1 MCGRFVLETPLKT
14 TAENFN
20 AQLARNL
27 FSVPNYNICPSE
39 NVSVVVSNSE
49 QRRLGQMRWGFIP
62 HWYKSITDGPL
73 LFNARAE
80 TLAEKPAFR
89 DACRNRRCLIPADGF
104 YEWKKIEGSKSKPF
118 YVKRSDRQQM
128 IFAGI
133 WQFWGGGE
141 NRLATCTILT
151 VPASKQISGIHH
163 RMPLFIERDNW
174 ALWLGEKGVGAF
186 KLMRTPSDINL
197 ELVSVSNEI
206 NSTVFP
212 EAMSDLG
219 KKI

>member
-27 FSVPNYNICPSE
+27 ITVPNYNICPSD
-39 NVSVVVSNSE
+39 NVCVVVSNFE

-73 LFNARAE
+73 IFNARAE

-104 YEWKKIEGSKSKPF
+104 YEWKKIEVSKSKPV

-133 WQFWGGGE
+133 WQFWGVGE
-141 NRLATCTILT
+141 NRLAACTILT
-151 VPASKQISGIHH
+151 VPASGQISGIHH

-174 ALWLGEKGVGAF
+174 ALWLGEKGVGAS
-186 KLMRTPSDINL
+186 KLMKTPSDINL
-197 ELVSVSNEI
+197 DLVNISNEI
-206 NSTVFP
+206 KSTRVP
-212 EAMSDLG
+212 EAISDP
-219 KKI
+219 

>member
-14 TAENFN
+14 TAVNVN

-27 FSVPNYNICPSE
+27 ITVPNYNICPSE
-39 NVSVVVSNSE
+39 NVSVIVSNFE
-49 QRRLGQMRWGFIP
+49 RRRLGRMRWGFIP

-104 YEWKKIEGSKSKPF
+104 YEWKKIEGSKSKPV

-128 IFAGI
+128 LFAGI
-133 WQFWGGGE
+133 WQLWGDRE
-141 NRLATCTILT
+141 NRLSTCTTIT
-151 VPASKQISGIHH
+151 VPAS
-163 RMPLFIERDNW
+163 
-174 ALWLGEKGVGAF
+174 
-186 KLMRTPSDINL
+186 
-197 ELVSVSNEI
+197 
-206 NSTVFP
+206 
-212 EAMSDLG
+212 
-219 KKI
+219 

>member
-20 AQLARNL
+20 AQLARN
-27 FSVPNYNICPSE
+27 FITVPNYNICPSE
-39 NVSVVVSNSE
+39 NVSVVVSNFE

-80 TLAEKPAFR
+80 TVAEKPAFG

-104 YEWKKIEGSKSKPF
+104 YEWKKIEGSKSKPVF
-118 YVKRSDRQQM
+118 VKRSDRQQM

-133 WQFWGGGE
+133 WQFWGDGE
-141 NRLATCTILT
+141 NKLAACTIVT
-151 VPASKQISGIHH
+151 VPASEQISEIHH
-163 RMPLFIERDNW
+163 RMPLFIERNDW
-174 ALWLGEKGVGAF
+174 ALWLGEEGVGAA
-186 KLMRTPSDINL
+186 KLMTTPSNINL
-197 ELVSVSNEI
+197 DLVNVSNEI
-206 NSTVFP
+206 KSTISPV
-212 EAMSDLG
+212 AKSDT
-219 KKI
+219 

>member
-14 TAENFN
+14 TAENFS
-20 AQLARNL
+20 AQLARNPIT
-27 FSVPNYNICPSE
+27 VPNYNICPSE
-39 NVSVVVSNSE
+39 NVSVVVSNFK
-49 QRRLGQMRWGFIP
+49 QRRLVQMRWGFIP

-104 YEWKKIEGSKSKPF
+104 YEWKKIEGSKSKPV

-133 WQFWGGGE
+133 WQFWGDGE
-141 NRLATCTILT
+141 NRLAACTILT
-151 VPASKQISGIHH
+151 VPASGQISGIHH

-174 ALWLGEKGVGAF
+174 ALWLGEKGVGASN
-186 KLMRTPSDINL
+186 LMKTPSDI
-197 ELVSVSNEI
+197 ELDLVNVSNEI
-206 NSTVFP
+206 KSLVAP
-212 EAMSDLG
+212 EAMSDH
-219 KKI
+219 

>member
-20 AQLARNL
+20 AQLAKNL
-27 FSVPNYNICPSE
+27 ITVPNYNICPSE
-39 NVSVVVSNSE
+39 NMSVIVSNFK

-80 TLAEKPAFR
+80 RLAEKPAFR

-104 YEWKKIEGSKSKPF
+104 YEWKKIEGSKSKPV

-133 WQFWGGGE
+133 WQFWGTGE
-141 NRLATCTILT
+141 NRLAACAILT
-151 VPASKQISGIHH
+151 VPASEQISGIHH

-174 ALWLGEKGVGAF
+174 ALWLGEKGVGAS
-186 KLMRTPSDINL
+186 KLMKTPCDINL
-197 ELVSVSNEI
+197 DLVNISNEI
-206 NSTVFP
+206 KSTLAP
-212 EAMSDLG
+212 EAISDP
-219 KKI
+219 

>member
-1 MCGRFVLETPLKT
+1 MCGRFVLETPVKT

-20 AQLARNL
+20 AQLAKNL
-27 FSVPNYNICPSE
+27 ITVPNYNICPSE
-39 NVSVVVSNSE
+39 NVSVVVSNFG

-89 DACRNRRCLIPADGF
+89 DACHNRRCLIPADGF
-104 YEWKKIEGSKSKPF
+104 YEWKKIEGSKSKPD

-128 IFAGI
+128 LFAGI
-133 WQFWGGGE
+133 WQFWGVGE
-141 NRLATCTILT
+141 NRLAACTILT
-151 VPASKQISGIHH
+151 VPASGQISGIHH

-174 ALWLGEKGVGAF
+174 ALWLGEKGVGAS
-186 KLMRTPSDINL
+186 KLMKTPSDINL
-197 ELVSVSNEI
+197 DLVNVSNEMK
-206 NSTVFP
+206 STVAP
-212 EAMSDLG
+212 TAMSDP
-219 KKI
+219 

>member
-20 AQLARNL
+20 AQLAKNL
-27 FSVPNYNICPSE
+27 ITVPNYNICPSE
-39 NVSVVVSNSE
+39 NMSVIVSNFK

-104 YEWKKIEGSKSKPF
+104 YEWKKIEVSKSKPV

-133 WQFWGGGE
+133 WQFWGVGE
-141 NRLATCTILT
+141 NRLAACTILT
-151 VPASKQISGIHH
+151 VPASGQISGIHH

-174 ALWLGEKGVGAF
+174 ALWLGEKGVGAS
-186 KLMRTPSDINL
+186 KLMKTPSDINL
-197 ELVSVSNEI
+197 DLVNVSNEI
-206 NSTVFP
+206 KSTVAP
-212 EAMSDLG
+212 EAMSDP
-219 KKI
+219 

>member
-1 MCGRFVLETPLKT
+1 MCGRFVLETPVKT

-20 AQLARNL
+20 AQLAKNL
-27 FSVPNYNICPSE
+27 ITVPNYNICPSE
-39 NVSVVVSNSE
+39 NVSVVVSNFG

-104 YEWKKIEGSKSKPF
+104 YEWKKIEDSKSKPV

-133 WQFWGGGE
+133 WQFWGDGE
-141 NRLATCTILT
+141 NRLAACTILT
-151 VPASKQISGIHH
+151 VPASEQISRIHH

-174 ALWLGEKGVGAF
+174 ALWLGEKGVGAS
-186 KLMRTPSDINL
+186 KLMKTPSDINL
-197 ELVSVSNEI
+197 DLVNVSNDMK
-206 NSTVFP
+206 STVAP
-212 EAMSDLG
+212 AAMSG
-219 KKI
+219 P

>member
-1 MCGRFVLETPLKT
+1 MCGRFVLETPLKA

-20 AQLARNL
+20 AQLARS
-27 FSVPNYNICPSE
+27 FITVPNYNICPSE
-39 NVSVVVSNSE
+39 NVSVVVSNCE

-104 YEWKKIEGSKSKPF
+104 YEWKKIEGSKSKPV
-118 YVKRSDRQQM
+118 YIKRSDRQQM

-133 WQFWGGGE
+133 WQFWGDGE
-141 NRLATCTILT
+141 NKLAACTILT
-151 VPASKQISGIHH
+151 VPASGQISGIHH

-174 ALWLGEKGVGAF
+174 ALWLGEKGVGAS
-186 KLMRTPSDINL
+186 KLMKTPSEINL
-197 ELVSVSNEI
+197 DLVNVSNEI
-206 NSTVFP
+206 KSTVAP
-212 EAMSDLG
+212 AAMSDP
-219 KKI
+219 

>member
-20 AQLARNL
+20 AQLAKNL
-27 FSVPNYNICPSE
+27 ITVPNYNICPSE
-39 NVSVVVSNSE
+39 NISVIVSNFK

-104 YEWKKIEGSKSKPF
+104 YEWKKIEGSKSKPV

-133 WQFWGGGE
+133 WQFWGVGE
-141 NRLATCTILT
+141 NRLAACTILT
-151 VPASKQISGIHH
+151 VPASGQISGIHH

-174 ALWLGEKGVGAF
+174 ALWLGEKGVGAS
-186 KLMRTPSDINL
+186 KLMKTPSDINL
-197 ELVSVSNEI
+197 DLVNISNEI
-206 NSTVFP
+206 QSTLVP
-212 EAMSDLG
+212 EAISDP
-219 KKI
+219 